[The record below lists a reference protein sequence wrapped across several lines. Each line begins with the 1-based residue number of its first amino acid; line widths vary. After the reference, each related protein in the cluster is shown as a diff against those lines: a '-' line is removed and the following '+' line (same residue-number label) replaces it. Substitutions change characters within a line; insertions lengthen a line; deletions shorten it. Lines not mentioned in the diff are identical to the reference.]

1 MKNINLFDYKQELKR
16 IATQKRVVWAVEIVM
31 LAVFLIIVYC
41 GFQQVEIAYSKTE
54 LEKLETRV
62 KSLAAET
69 TKIQSMKMQAK
80 RVTEITEKIRELRAK
95 QFQVTQVLEGLTL
108 SIPDEVWLTSVR
120 QLTLKDVVSMKGPII
135 FFGDLQQRMPKKG
148 KRGKKKRKKEDRS
161 EFLEVRG
168 RALGEH
174 GNRIITGY
182 VDGLRKV
189 SHFKGVSLHRI
200 QRLLGEADPVSEFT
214 LYIHR
219 PV

>member
-16 IATQKRVVWAVEIVM
+16 VATQKRVVWAVEIVM

-41 GFQQVEIAYSKTE
+41 GFQQVEIAYSETE

-80 RVTEITEKIRELRAK
+80 RVTEITEKIRGLRAK

-148 KRGKKKRKKEDRS
+148 KRGKKKEKGRPVRIFRGSGTCLGGTRQSDHNR
-161 EFLEVRG
+161 LRG
-168 RALGEH
+168 RSA
-174 GNRIITGY
+174 
-182 VDGLRKV
+182 
-189 SHFKGVSLHRI
+189 KGFPLQGGIFAPNPAPAGR
-200 QRLLGEADPVSEFT
+200 G
-214 LYIHR
+214 
-219 PV
+219 